1 MFFIV
6 QSLLSYYFKIF
17 NHCHLYFQLCFEIPF
32 LIVFFSSYV
41 DAFEDSKTPF
51 HTSSRIGTAQTIK
64 STGTIVTRKN
74 PFKRNIMSVDNM
86 KVENVDK
93 FYNEIDKSKLAP
105 PVIVRGPM
113 PKIVSFIE
121 NVVFNI

>member
-1 MFFIV
+1 M
-6 QSLLSYYFKIF
+6 
-17 NHCHLYFQLCFEIPF
+17 
-32 LIVFFSSYV
+32 
-41 DAFEDSKTPF
+41 
-51 HTSSRIGTAQTIK
+51 
-64 STGTIVTRKN
+64 TRKN
-74 PFKRNIMSVDNM
+74 PFRSNSMSVDNM

-93 FYNEIDKSKLAP
+93 VDDEIDKSKLAP